1 MRNRYFDLQKERK
14 KAEVEKINEKQKL
27 SERSTF
33 SVSQKGVHWTFRFS
47 PTSIIKLKT

>member
-14 KAEVEKINEKQKL
+14 KAEVEKISEKQKL

-33 SVSQKGVHWTFRFS
+33 FSFTKGCTLDFRFS
-47 PTSIIKLKT
+47 PTPIIKLKS